1 MSVSSGR
8 TDSGAADDPRSD
20 GRSTRWDAHRARR
33 REQVVDAALI
43 VLGRDGQDFGL
54 DQVAHAAGVTKP
66 VIYRHFGDRAALLDA
81 MAERA
86 TDRLMERLMPVLYRE
101 SAAWTRIHD
110 SVDAVLGF
118 LDDSPGVDLLFRRRL
133 PGQRGEVV
141 DAGREFIASAL
152 TGLLG
157 SYAVMLDVDEPD
169 LIRVWSQSLVGAVQA
184 TAEWWL
190 RGRAAGDALG
200 RDVVAARLTDLIWAQ
215 IEGLARRHG
224 VTVSPDS
231 PLPVRVEPK

>member
-1 MSVSSGR
+1 MSSEHGEP
-8 TDSGAADDPRSD
+8 GAAGDPRSD
-20 GRSTRWDAHRARR
+20 GRSTRWETHRARR
-33 REQVVDAALI
+33 REQVVDAALV

-54 DQVAHAAGVTKP
+54 DQVAHEAGVTKP

-81 MAERA
+81 MAARA

-101 SAAWTRIHD
+101 NAARTRIHD

-118 LDDSPGVDLLFRRRL
+118 LEDSPGVDLLFRRRL

-152 TGLLG
+152 AGVLG
-157 SYAVMLDVDEPD
+157 SSAAALGIEESELVG
-169 LIRVWSQSLVGAVQA
+169 VWSRSLVGSVQA

-190 RGRAAGDALG
+190 RGRETGTAPA
-200 RDVVAARLTDLIWAQ
+200 REVVAEHLTVLIWAQ
-215 IEGLARRHG
+215 IAGLARRRG
-224 VTVSPDS
+224 VTLSGES
-231 PLPVRVEPK
+231 PLPVDTVPK

>member
-1 MSVSSGR
+1 MGFVKAGR
-8 TDSGAADDPRSD
+8 DRRDS
-20 GRSTRWDAHRARR
+20 RWDAHREQRR
-33 REQVVDAALI
+33 VALVGSAIGAIRRHGAGIGMDEIAAS
-43 VLGRDGQDFGL
+43 
-54 DQVAHAAGVTKP
+54 AGTSKT

-86 TDRLMERLMPVLYRE
+86 TDRLMERLMPAIYRE
-101 SAAWTRIHD
+101 SPAWTRIHD

-157 SYAVMLDVDEPD
+157 AYALMLDVDEPD
-169 LIRVWSQSLVGAVQA
+169 LVRVWSQSLVGAVQA

-190 RGRAAGDALG
+190 RGRATGDVPG
-200 RDVVAARLTDLIWAQ
+200 RDVVATHLTDLIWAQ

-224 VTVSPDS
+224 VTVSPES